1 MLIWQNARPICS
13 VVFSQIKS
21 PYSRLLEMDV
31 LTLATVFLA
40 ALAGCVEGRTCFK
53 EVTYLCCFPRLAQ
66 LYWETTTIC
75 DRTRHMPLEVV
86 FVVVEFSDSHLLRD
100 SKYWNYRDRVNMF
113 IKFFV
118 NLRTKSFLIFLS
130 STIFFKKR
138 FTPHVFVYRTT
149 SRKPTC
155 LQAANAAK
163 ITAKYA
169 AKSKTSIWSK
179 YEYGEFIWKNT
190 TEQNGLAF
198 CQNNTD

>member
-1 MLIWQNARPICS
+1 MRYAWWFLVADGWRMAWLNFIEKQWQFVIALVAFQFSLNRPASWGFCCCWILR
-13 VVFSQIKS
+13 FS
-21 PYSRLLEMDV
+21 Y
-31 LTLATVFLA
+31 
-40 ALAGCVEGRTCFK
+40 
-53 EVTYLCCFPRLAQ
+53 
-66 LYWETTTIC
+66 
-75 DRTRHMPLEVV
+75 
-86 FVVVEFSDSHLLRD
+86 LLRG
-100 SKYWNYRDRVNMF
+100 SKYWNYRVNIF
-113 IKFFV
+113 IRFFV

-198 CQNNTD
+198 CPNSMD